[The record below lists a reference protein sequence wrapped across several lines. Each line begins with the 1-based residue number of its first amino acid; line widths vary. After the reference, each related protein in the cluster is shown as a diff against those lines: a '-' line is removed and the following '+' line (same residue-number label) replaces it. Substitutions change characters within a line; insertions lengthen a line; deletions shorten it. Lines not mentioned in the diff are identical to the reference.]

1 MASARMPADAK
12 AIFANRAVRLLLH
25 LTILA
30 SLLYLGVGD
39 SSTET
44 SVVLNVQGEY
54 PAPSSMKYYGFDYVV
69 EPFRKTALSIK
80 HERTGDRAPLRW
92 KITQEGG
99 GQLPFTSLDEDFQ
112 SEVEVVFENAGR
124 EYQVEVW
131 QQDEQEGGSFGSKM
145 LLSTT
150 VICKYV
156 RREIRSLHQ
165 EDQERFHSA
174 LVSFYSLSSEDGKV
188 RFGPNYRSARDLTIL
203 HLAEDITSEGT
214 SCTPWHGGV
223 QFIPSHLAFIL
234 QVEQTLQL
242 FDPTVSIPYWDYVK
256 DSEHYGLGMTQRSE
270 VFTDSHF
277 GAYKTERGRLLTGR
291 WSGQEVTKIAA
302 SKNEGWV
309 RHNVFGTATDYYNN
323 APNLLM
329 ERANRVCGLGYRYVA
344 TPNCLET
351 RIAME
356 APRFVEFADLVENG
370 LHGKLHVMLG
380 GAWDCAV
387 SEGSLDAFLKEIGD
401 DEAAQLA
408 LEVSFLALP
417 RIWGSGYSHDY
428 YQAPAESCGD
438 AEKLCPFKWGDYS
451 HEDIARMSH
460 DEVMAIGNVYVFRTL
475 MSYIDD
481 ISKFAG
487 TDLSGIYTHN
497 EDKFVAFTNVTP
509 EINEKLVKII
519 VMQSSTIGSMSQ
531 LASPL
536 AATDD
541 PLFSALHSFY
551 HLHWSYIQLT
561 KPGFDTTWDENSGE
575 CYGHGEYDV
584 LPWKGFQGEDEEKY
598 YTNRDLLEIFHP
610 LNSELPY
617 MHDAFDFVDLCGVE

>member
-12 AIFANRAVRLLLH
+12 AIFANRAVRLLLL

-30 SLLYLGVGD
+30 SLLCLGVGD

-387 SEGSLDAFLKEIGD
+387 SEGSLMDLLEEIKED
-401 DEAAQLA
+401 VAAQLA

-417 RIWGSGYSHDY
+417 RIWGNGYVSGY
-428 YQAPAESCGD
+428 YQAPEESCWE
-438 AEKLCPFKWGDYS
+438 AEGLCPYRWADYS
-451 HEDIARMSH
+451 HADIADMTH
-460 DEVMAIGNVYVFRTL
+460 NEVMAVGKKYVFGTL
-475 MSYIDD
+475 RGYLDD
-481 ISKFAG
+481 ISRFAG
-487 TDLSGIYTHN
+487 TDLSSIYDGHDN
-497 EDKFVAFTNVTP
+497 FLGFTNVTP
-509 EINEKLVKII
+509 EINEKLVKMI
-519 VMQSSTIGSMSQ
+519 VMQSSTIGSLSQ

-541 PLFSALHSFY
+541 PLFAALHSFY
-551 HLHWSYIQLT
+551 HLHWSYMQLT
-561 KPGFDTTWDENSGE
+561 KPNFDTTWDENSSE
-575 CYGHGEYDV
+575 CYGYGEYDV